1 MALATITT
9 YQWFLAAHI
18 LAAVVWVGG
27 ALTIQL
33 FAMRARAAHSG
44 QRMADFAA
52 DAEFVGMRVFMP
64 ASLVL
69 IVFGFLLIH
78 QGHWGYKAWVVFPL
92 VVWVLSFLTGAGFLG
107 PESGRLNALIAREGV
122 DHPEVS
128 ARIDRIFLVS
138 RIELVLL
145 LLVVADMTLKPGA

>member
-1 MALATITT
+1 MALATIST

-18 LAAVVWVGG
+18 LAAVIWVGG

-33 FAMRARAAHSG
+33 FALRARAANSG
-44 QRMADFAA
+44 QRMADFAG

-78 QGHWGYKAWVVFPL
+78 QGHWDYTFWVVFPI
-92 VVWVLSFLTGAGFLG
+92 VIWVLSFLTGAGFLG
-107 PESGRLNALIAREGV
+107 PESGRLNTLIAREGV
-122 DHPEVS
+122 DHPEVA
-128 ARIDRIFLVS
+128 ARINRIFLVS

-145 LLVVADMTLKPGA
+145 LLVVADMALKPGT